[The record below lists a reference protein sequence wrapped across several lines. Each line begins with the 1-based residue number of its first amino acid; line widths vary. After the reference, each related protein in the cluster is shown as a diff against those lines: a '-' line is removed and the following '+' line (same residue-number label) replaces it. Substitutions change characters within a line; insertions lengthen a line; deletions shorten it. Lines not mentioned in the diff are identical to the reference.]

1 MSSGATGTAAW
12 EKTKQCTTKKL
23 APRAKSKGKEIRIIG
38 LEEELEEKSFICP
51 RVVYGE
57 VGDTSGFEEEYPF
70 VDINGTP
77 RTWSVQEGGI
87 RRAGTVGK
95 SVEVR
100 EEGGACQ

>member
-1 MSSGATGTAAW
+1 MSSGATGTAAR

-23 APRAKSKGKEIRIIG
+23 APRKEIRIIG

-77 RTWSVQEGGI
+77 RTRSDQEGGI
-87 RRAGTVGK
+87 RRTGTVGK